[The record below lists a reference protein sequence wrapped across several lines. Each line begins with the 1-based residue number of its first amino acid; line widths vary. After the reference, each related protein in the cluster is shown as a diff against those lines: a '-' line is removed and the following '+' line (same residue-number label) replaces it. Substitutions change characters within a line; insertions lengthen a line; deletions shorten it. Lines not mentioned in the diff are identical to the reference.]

1 MTEERRYTDDEVAE
15 VLARAVR
22 PVATRNLP
30 ALSEGGVTL
39 IELEA
44 IASEAGIDPA
54 RVRSAA
60 LSLGDR
66 TESGDRTL
74 VFGPR
79 TTHVFDRVIEGEVP
93 PERMSDL
100 VGIIRRR
107 LRMKG
112 KIEEVGDWLEW
123 TSDGTTIHVTV
134 KPEDG
139 KTKLQFMG
147 DAGFKLIGSFAPV
160 GLATLITLVS
170 LGNEGTLTVGLAAA
184 IIAGA
189 YAVARG
195 IWEIVGD
202 RAGAKYERMVDQ
214 LTTEMAGL
222 AEPVD
227 ASAD

>member
-1 MTEERRYTDDEVAE
+1 MPEERRYTDDEVAK
-15 VLARAVR
+15 VLARAVQ

-30 ALSEGGVTL
+30 AMSEGGVTL
-39 IELEA
+39 GELEA

-74 VFGPR
+74 LFGPR
-79 TTHVFDRVIEGEVP
+79 TTHVFDRVIDGEVP
-93 PERMSDL
+93 RERMSDL

-123 TSDGTTIHVTV
+123 TSDGTTIHLTV
-134 KPEDG
+134 KPEAG
-139 KTKLQFMG
+139 KTKIQFMG
-147 DAGFKLIGSFAPV
+147 DARPKLIGSFAPM
-160 GLATLITLVS
+160 GLATLISIVS
-170 LGNEGTLTVGLAAA
+170 LGDAGTLTVGLAAGIVA
-184 IIAGA
+184 SA

-195 IWEIVGD
+195 IWEVVGD
-202 RAGAKYERMVDQ
+202 RAGAKYEHMVDQ
-214 LTTEMAGL
+214 LTTEMARL

-227 ASAD
+227 PVED